1 MVIKLRRYLFMKA
14 LQCGFRKASSSTT
27 LPKTSLQS
35 PPEKKLKPNQGSINA
50 IKNTSFLG
58 EYNLTVDTMT
68 AGEVQTETCTQD
80 GSVCFTQLPRGKTV
94 YLDAPVKSHNDKKEY
109 RVIKLENGLT
119 ALLISDPHSLPPEDN
134 ESNSKVDTICS
145 ENDDEEMDKESD
157 SNEDDKSEEESDQ
170 FDYDS
175 DGSSTCSKQ
184 VKREEKMAAC
194 GLSINV
200 GSYSDPIE
208 IQGLAHF
215 LEHMVFMGS
224 EKYSQENDFDTF
236 IKNRGGS
243 NNATTDCEMTTF
255 YFEIQE
261 KHLLSALDRF
271 AQFFI
276 KPLMKKDA
284 ITREREA
291 VESEFQEVLPSDYC
305 RQEQLFRSFAYSD
318 HPAAK
323 FTWGNL
329 VTLRDG
335 VTDDKLY
342 EALHKFRERHYSAHR
357 MKLAIQARLPLDV
370 LEDYVTQ
377 CFASVPSN
385 GLPADDF
392 TAFKEKNA
400 FDTPRFRRIYKIK
413 PVKNVCRVDLIWS
426 LPPMRDLYKSK
437 PYHYVCWIIGYK
449 GKGSLFSYLKKKMWC
464 LKINSEYEHCSMY
477 TLSCLSLTLTE
488 QGYDHL
494 LEVLNAVFSFINM
507 IRKEGP
513 QKRIYDE
520 IHQIRETDFRFTDE
534 EPPVEYVEDLCEE
547 MHYYPS
553 SDYITGQELYFEY
566 NPENIQHYLNYLTPD
581 DVNIIISNKKFNDEE
596 LDKVEPWFKTKY
608 TDTVI
613 PNKWIECWRTIE
625 PYPEY
630 HLPLPNEFLTDDFSL
645 IPTPAKVSKYPTKIH
660 SDELLEIW
668 YRPDTKFA
676 LPECY
681 MYFYIICP
689 AAVASLKSEVMMEL
703 YVTLLQLLLVEV
715 LYPATV
721 ASLSH
726 EIHSIDL
733 GIVLSVNGFN
743 QKLPLLLVAIANC
756 IANSP
761 ELTEEFFEVIKDTQ
775 AKSYYNTFKKPNK
788 LILDVRLSIL
798 MQVYWTAV
806 DKHAAIN
813 SVKFNEFQNFIKYFT
828 DHTYIKCLVQ
838 GNMTQEDV
846 LKNVHEC
853 VKILKCGSLLPNTM
867 PQIRVTEIPIGKHY
881 CTVKNLNDTDANS
894 VVNNYYQS
902 GITTVKLSILID
914 LLILLMEEPLFNQLR
929 TQEQL
934 GYDVSC
940 TQHDTCGI
948 LGYSIAVCTQANKYT
963 TKHVDNRIEA
973 FLEMF
978 NNILNEITEK
988 DFDRI
993 KETLIKQKQH
1003 ADIHLK
1009 EEVDRNWL
1017 EITFDNYMFDR
1028 IEKQLQMIEHIK
1040 INELREWLNSHAVG
1054 GNNFRNLSIQVVGTA
1069 ANANKET
1076 NADVHS
1082 ESNETNTNSK
1092 IEETEKYTLI
1102 YVPVAKETDKLSEY
1116 ITDIQEYK
1124 KRLYIYPVNHTEL

>member
-1 MVIKLRRYLFMKA
+1 MVTRLRKYLFMKVF
-14 LQCGFRKASSSTT
+14 QCGSRKASSLTT
-27 LPKTSLQS
+27 VPKTPLQS

-50 IKNTSFLG
+50 IRNTSFLR
-58 EYNLTVDTMT
+58 EHNLTVGTMT
-68 AGEVQTETCTQD
+68 ADEIQTESCIQD
-80 GSVCFTQLPRGKTV
+80 GSVCVTKLQRGKTV
-94 YLDAPVKSHNDKKEY
+94 YLDAPIKSQNDKKEY
-109 RVIKLENGLT
+109 RVMKLENGLT
-119 ALLISDPHSLPPEDN
+119 ALLISDPHSLSSEDN
-134 ESNSKVDTICS
+134 ESDGKADAVCS
-145 ENDDEEMDKESD
+145 ENDDEEMDEETD
-157 SNEDDKSEEESDQ
+157 SNEDDKCEEGSDQ
-170 FDYDS
+170 SDS
-175 DGSSTCSKQ
+175 DGEDSSTCSKQ

-194 GLSINV
+194 GLSVNV

-224 EKYSQENDFDTF
+224 EKYSQENDFDAF

-243 NNATTDCEMTTF
+243 NNATTDCELTTF

-305 RQEQLFRSFAYSD
+305 RQEQLFRSFAYPD

-342 EALHKFRERHYSAHR
+342 DALHKFRERHYSAHR

-385 GLPADDF
+385 GLPPDDF
-392 TAFKEKNA
+392 TAFKKENA
-400 FDTPRFRRIYKIK
+400 FNTSRFRRIYRIK
-413 PVKNVCRVDLIWS
+413 PIKNVCRVELIWS
-426 LPPMRDLYKSK
+426 LPPVRDLYRSK
-437 PYHYVCWIIGYK
+437 PYHYVSWIIGYK
-449 GKGSLFSYLKKKMWC
+449 GKGSLISYLRKKMWC
-464 LKINSEYEHCSMY
+464 LEIFSEYEHCSMY
-477 TLSCLSLTLTE
+477 TLSCLSLVLTE
-488 QGYDHL
+488 QGYKHL

-507 IRKEGP
+507 VRKEGP

-520 IHQIRETDFRFTDE
+520 IHQIKETDFRFTDE

-547 MHYYPS
+547 MHYYPPC
-553 SDYITGQELYFEY
+553 DYITGQELYFEY
-566 NPENIQHYLNYLTPD
+566 NPEDIERYLNYLRPG

-596 LDKVEPWFKTKY
+596 FDKVEPWFKTKY

-630 HLPLPNEFLTDDFSL
+630 HLPLPNDFLTDDFSL
-645 IPTPAKVSKYPTKIH
+645 IPTPVEVPKYPTQIH
-660 SDELLEIW
+660 SDELIEIW

-681 MYFYIICP
+681 MYFYIISP
-689 AAVASLKSEVMMEL
+689 TAVASLKGVVMMEL

-715 LYPATV
+715 LFPATV

-726 EIHSIDL
+726 EIYSTDM
-733 GIVLSVNGFN
+733 GIALRVNGFN
-743 QKLPLLLVAIANC
+743 QKLPLLLVTIAKC
-756 IANSP
+756 IAKSP
-761 ELTEEFFEVIKDTQ
+761 ELTEEFFEVIKETQ
-775 AKSYYNTFKKPNK
+775 AKSYYNTFKKRNK
-788 LILDVRLSIL
+788 LIVEVRLSIL
-798 MQVYWTAV
+798 MQTHWTSV
-806 DKHAAIN
+806 DKHVAIN
-813 SVKFNEFQNFIKYFT
+813 TVKFNEFQSFIKYFT
-828 DHTYIKCLVQ
+828 DHVYIKCLVQ

-846 LKNVHEC
+846 IENVQGC
-853 VKILKCGSLLPNTM
+853 VKILKCGPLLPNTM
-867 PQIRVTEIPIGKHY
+867 PQMRITQIPIGKHY
-881 CTVKNLNDTDANS
+881 CKIKNLNGTDANS
-894 VVNNYYQS
+894 VVKNYYQS
-902 GITTVKLSILID
+902 GITSVKLSILID

-940 TQHDTCGI
+940 TPKNTYGI
-948 LGYSIAVCTQANKYT
+948 LGYSIMVCTQADKYT
-963 TKHVDNRIEA
+963 TEHVDNRIEA

-978 NNILNEITEK
+978 NNILKEITEK

-993 KETLIKQKQH
+993 KETLIKLKQH

-1017 EITFDNYMFDR
+1017 EIIFDDYMFDR

-1040 INELREWLNSHAVG
+1040 IDELREWLNSHAVG
-1054 GNNFRNLSIQVVGTA
+1054 GSNFRKLSIQIVGTPT
-1069 ANANKET
+1069 NTDKEK
-1076 NADVHS
+1076 NESVHS
-1082 ESNETNTNSK
+1082 ENNEANK
-1092 IEETEKYTLI
+1092 
-1102 YVPVAKETDKLSEY
+1102 
-1116 ITDIQEYK
+1116 
-1124 KRLYIYPVNHTEL
+1124 